1 MHVGNSFIFA
11 HPDGLDGGQ
20 AGDAAVYASEYR
32 LADRAEQLGFDS
44 VWSVEHHFNG
54 YAMCPDPLKF
64 LTYIAART
72 SRVKLGTMVIV
83 TPWHHPIRV
92 AEDISVLDHISG
104 GRVILGMGRGVA
116 KTEFDGFGL
125 DMNLSRQQLIENT
138 EAVMMGLERGFIEY
152 DGEVLKQPHVLIRP
166 MPQYSFDNR
175 LYLSAQSA
183 ETFPIMARL
192 GAGLLF
198 IPGNRPYE
206 QLGPELEAYRELFRQ
221 AHGREAPRPIFVAWT
236 FVDEDRDR
244 AHELGQQYITHYS
257 MTAMGHYAMSGAH
270 MKGIKG
276 YENYAADAEKARA
289 SGVTQSD
296 SAKKWTGNHVF
307 GTPDE
312 CVEKAMDIQ
321 QKLGACAYL
330 AVFNYAGMG
339 EAEATRNQSL
349 FAQKVLPRL
358 KAYEPQLDMGQQV
371 PSLAAV

>member
-1 MHVGNSFIFA
+1 MHVGTSFIFA

-72 SRVKLGTMVIV
+72 TRVKLGSMVIV
-83 TPWHHPIRV
+83 APWHHPIRV

-104 GRVILGMGRGVA
+104 GRVIVGMGRGVA

-138 EAVMMGLERGFIEY
+138 EAVMMGLGRGYIEY

-206 QLGPELEAYRELFRQ
+206 QLGPELETYRELFRQ

-244 AHELGQQYITHYS
+244 AHELGQQYITRYS

>member
-32 LADRAEQLGFDS
+32 LADRAEHLGFDS

-138 EAVMMGLERGFIEY
+138 EAVMMGLERGYIEY

-244 AHELGQQYITHYS
+244 AHELGQQYITRYS

-349 FAQKVLPRL
+349 FAETVLPRL

-371 PSLAAV
+371 PTPATV

>member
-1 MHVGNSFIFA
+1 MHVGSSFIFA

-20 AGDAAVYASEYR
+20 PGDAAVYASEYR
-32 LADRAEQLGFDS
+32 LADRTEQLGFDS

-64 LTYIAART
+64 LTYVAART
-72 SRVKLGTMVIV
+72 SRVKLGSMVIV
-83 TPWHHPIRV
+83 APWHHPIRV
-92 AEDISVLDHISG
+92 AEDISVLDQISG
-104 GRVILGMGRGVA
+104 GRVILGMGRGVS

-125 DMNLSRQQLIENT
+125 DMNLSRQQLIEHT
-138 EAVMMGLERGFIEY
+138 EATMMGLDRGYIEY

-166 MPQYSFDNR
+166 MPQYSFQNR

-206 QLGPELEAYRELFRQ
+206 VLGPELENYRELFRE
-221 AHGREAPRPIFVAWT
+221 AHRREAPRPIFVAWT
-236 FVDEDRDR
+236 FVDEDRAR
-244 AHELGQQYITHYS
+244 AHELGQEYISRYS
-257 MTAMGHYAMSGAH
+257 MIAMSHYAVGGAH
-270 MKGIKG
+270 LKGLKG
-276 YENYAADAEKARA
+276 YENYAADAEKQKAT
-289 SGVTQSD
+289 GVTQSD
-296 SAKKWTGNHVF
+296 SAKKWSGNHVF

-349 FAQKVLPRL
+349 FAEKVLPRL
-358 KAYEPQLDMGQQV
+358 KAYESHLDIGQQV
-371 PSLAAV
+371 PIHAAV

>member
-44 VWSVEHHFNG
+44 VWGVEHHFNG

-64 LTYIAART
+64 LTYVAART
-72 SRVKLGTMVIV
+72 SRVKLGSMVV
-83 TPWHHPIRV
+83 VAPWHHPIRV
-92 AEDISVLDHISG
+92 AEDVSVLDQISG
-104 GRVILGMGRGVA
+104 GRVILGMGRGVS
-116 KTEFDGFGL
+116 KMEFDGFGL

-138 EAVMMGLERGFIEY
+138 EAVMMGLQKGHIEY
-152 DGEVLKQPHVLIRP
+152 DGEVLQQPHVLIRP
-166 MPQYSFDNR
+166 MPQYSFENR

-206 QLGPELEAYRELFRQ
+206 QLGPELEAYRELFRA
-221 AHGREAPRPIFVAWT
+221 AHGREAPQPIFVAWT
-236 FVDEDRDR
+236 FVDEDRAR
-244 AHELGQQYITHYS
+244 AHELGPQYITRYS
-257 MTAMGHYAMSGAH
+257 MTAMSHYAVSGEH
-270 MKGIKG
+270 MKSIKG
-276 YENYAADAEKARA
+276 YENYAANAEKARA
-289 SGVTQSD
+289 AGITQDD

-339 EAEATRNQSL
+339 EAEAARNQSL
-349 FAQKVLPRL
+349 FADKVLPRL
-358 KAYEPQLDMGQQV
+358 KAYEPQLDIGQQV
-371 PSLAAV
+371 ASLAAV